1 MPRKS
6 TVRRL
11 PPELREQIGK
21 LIDEGRTLD
30 EITAH
35 LNQLGAEVSRS
46 ALGRYKQHLDKVGE
60 KLRRSREVAE
70 ALIQKLG
77 NAPESKALRLNVELM
92 HGVLMDL
99 ALNANAN
106 DEDGGE
112 GNEAAEGKG
121 VTLEPMG
128 AMLLAKALDHLS
140 RASKSDA
147 ELVGKIKEQARKDAE
162 AKLDKAVTAAT
173 GEARRDALTPVQV
186 LERVRAIYRG
196 EA

>member
-11 PPELREQIGK
+11 PPELREQIGA
-21 LIDEGRTLD
+21 LIDQGRTLD

-35 LNQLGAEVSRS
+35 LAQLGAEVSRS

-70 ALIQKLG
+70 ALIAKLG
-77 NAPESKALRLNVELM
+77 SAPESKALRLNVELM
-92 HGVLMDL
+92 HGALMDL
-99 ALNANAN
+99 ALKAN
-106 DEDGGE
+106 EDGEGGE
-112 GNEAAEGKG
+112 TEG

-128 AMLLAKALDHLS
+128 AMLLSKALDHLS
-140 RASKSDA
+140 RASKADA
-147 ELVGKIKEQARKDAE
+147 ELIGKIREQAAKEAQ
-162 AKLDKAVTAAT
+162 AKLDKAVTEAT
-173 GEARRDALTPVQV
+173 GQAKRENLTPAQV
-186 LERVRAIYRG
+186 LERVKAIYRG

>member
-1 MPRKS
+1 MPRQSK
-6 TVRRL
+6 VAQL
-11 PPELREQIGK
+11 PRELREQIGQL
-21 LIDEGRTLD
+21 LIQKCPLSRIMEHLSLLEEG
-30 EITAH
+30 
-35 LNQLGAEVSRS
+35 VSRS

-99 ALNANAN
+99 ALSAN
-106 DEDGGE
+106 DEGEAGE
-112 GNEAAEGKG
+112 GEEKAKG
-121 VTLEPMG
+121 VVLDAQS
-128 AMLLAKALDHLS
+128 AMWLAKALDHLS
-140 RASKSDA
+140 RASKADA

-162 AKLDKAVTAAT
+162 AKLDKAVTAVT
-173 GEARRDALTPVQV
+173 GEAKRESFTPQQV
-186 LERVRAIYRG
+186 LERVLAVYRG